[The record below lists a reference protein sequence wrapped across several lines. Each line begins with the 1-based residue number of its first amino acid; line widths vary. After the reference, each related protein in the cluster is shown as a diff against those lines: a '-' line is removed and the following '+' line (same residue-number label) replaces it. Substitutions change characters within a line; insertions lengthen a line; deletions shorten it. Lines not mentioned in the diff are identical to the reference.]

1 MRYVNNHQI
10 LLCSIQVMFTTLSS
24 VSEKHIR
31 TVAVDNSS
39 DSEVEATESEGGNN
53 NAIDYSADSE
63 SKQSDD
69 DITLSTFTGSRTDKL
84 RPKKSQKT
92 YRFSK
97 SNANVQQNIN
107 FIEIHL
113 SMNDTVQTCQ
123 AAIPYFKMFLATK

>member
-1 MRYVNNHQI
+1 MRYVNNYQI

-63 SKQSDD
+63 SEQSDD
-69 DITLSTFTGSRTDKL
+69 DITFSTFTGSRTDKL
-84 RPKKSQKT
+84 RPKKS
-92 YRFSK
+92 
-97 SNANVQQNIN
+97 
-107 FIEIHL
+107 
-113 SMNDTVQTCQ
+113 
-123 AAIPYFKMFLATK
+123 

>member
-39 DSEVEATESEGGNN
+39 DSEVEVTESEGGNN

-63 SKQSDD
+63 
-69 DITLSTFTGSRTDKL
+69 
-84 RPKKSQKT
+84 
-92 YRFSK
+92 
-97 SNANVQQNIN
+97 
-107 FIEIHL
+107 
-113 SMNDTVQTCQ
+113 
-123 AAIPYFKMFLATK
+123 